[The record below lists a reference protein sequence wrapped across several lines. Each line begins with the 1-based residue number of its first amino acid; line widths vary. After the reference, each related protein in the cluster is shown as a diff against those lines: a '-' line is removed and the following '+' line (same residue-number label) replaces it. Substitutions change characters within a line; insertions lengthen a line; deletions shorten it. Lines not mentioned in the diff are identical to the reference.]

1 MVTDIHVNNKSLLRI
16 YNIFIVEGLLSSKWK
31 DYYFVLFDDSTL
43 QWYEKQNDRK
53 PEGSIRI
60 RDIAQNLCVGPY
72 TRCFPDRP
80 PLPRP
85 TDEANL
91 IALPRAATGNHRQ
104 EIVWILC
111 NDVTHVK

>member
-1 MVTDIHVNNKSLLRI
+1 VNDKSLLKI

-60 RDIAQNLCVGPY
+60 RDIAQNICVGPY
-72 TRCFPDRP
+72 TRCFHDRP

-91 IALPRAATGNHRQ
+91 IALPRLATGHHHQ